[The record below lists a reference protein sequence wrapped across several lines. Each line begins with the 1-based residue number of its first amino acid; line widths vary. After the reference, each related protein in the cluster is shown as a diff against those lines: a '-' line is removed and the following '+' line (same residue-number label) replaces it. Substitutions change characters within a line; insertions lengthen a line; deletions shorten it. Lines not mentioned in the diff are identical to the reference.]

1 MLLCAIFWLKELAGF
16 VAPLPPAAR
25 AMASASARDSSSSID
40 GDMSASTSTDH
51 PHLGA
56 IQQMHSAIRFTG
68 EAPQMLS
75 PAPALGSDTQA
86 VLSELL
92 GLSNSDIASLVEE
105 EAILISD

>member
-1 MLLCAIFWLKELAGF
+1 MYKRQVVNDPHLI
-16 VAPLPPAAR
+16 AR
-25 AMASASARDSSSSID
+25 
-40 GDMSASTSTDH
+40 GTLETTEH

-68 EAPQMLS
+68 ETPQTLS
-75 PAPALGSDTQA
+75 PAPVLGSNTQA

-105 EAILISD
+105 EAIITSD